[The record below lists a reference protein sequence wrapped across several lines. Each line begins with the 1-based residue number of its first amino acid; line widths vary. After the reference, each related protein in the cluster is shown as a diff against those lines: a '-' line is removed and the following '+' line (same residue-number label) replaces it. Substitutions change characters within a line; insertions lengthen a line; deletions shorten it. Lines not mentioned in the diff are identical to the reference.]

1 MKKQKMFSIMAAC
14 EASIV
19 EAMAEKIS
27 SKYPVTI
34 IKKPSKTLT
43 MIKMREPVQRSL
55 FYLGEVMVTETIVE
69 MQGIKGMAVTMGEDF
84 DKVLAMA
91 IVDCG
96 FNNAFPEM
104 ASIEAELEVQYIQQ
118 TNRKEKENALHL
130 KTMVNFDSMSVE
142 EMS

>member
-1 MKKQKMFSIMAAC
+1 MMKKQKMFQIMAAC
-14 EASIV
+14 DAKIIH
-19 EAMAEKIS
+19 AMADKIS

-69 MQGIKGMAVTMGEDF
+69 IQGRKGMAVTMGEDF
-84 DKVLAMA
+84 DKVLNMA

-104 ASIEAELEVQYIQQ
+104 AAIKAELEALHIQQ
-118 TNRKEKENALHL
+118 TARKEKENALHL

-142 EMS
+142 EM